1 MREHTFFIW
10 LTLANNGI
18 IINVSLLTIFYGGV
32 FMNKQRH
39 LGFEIRVLNNYV
51 KRLVQSTKPEE
62 FKESTGVH
70 GWAIRYFYEN
80 HDKDVFQ
87 RDFEARFSIRRSTA
101 TNMLK
106 LMEKNGIIR
115 RESVPNDARLKKI
128 VLTEKAVEMH
138 KKATK
143 NIEIIENTL
152 KKGITNDEL
161 IAFYNVVDKIK
172 ANLEVTE

>member
-1 MREHTFFIW
+1 MEKKRY
-10 LTLANNGI
+10 L
-18 IINVSLLTIFYGGV
+18 S
-32 FMNKQRH
+32 
-39 LGFEIRVLNNYV
+39 FEIRTLNNYV

-80 HDKDVFQ
+80 RENNIFQ
-87 RDFEARFSIRRSTA
+87 RDFEDRFSIRRSTA

-106 LMEKNGIIR
+106 LMEKNGLIT
-115 RESVPNDARLKKI
+115 REGVPYDARLKKI
-128 VLTEKAVEMH
+128 MLTKKAIEIH

-143 NIEIIENTL
+143 NIAMIENTL
-152 KKGITNDEL
+152 KKGITEEEL
-161 IAFYNVVDKIK
+161 MSFYNVMDKIK